1 MVPKWKREANMVTI
15 TIKNIPEEIYER
27 VKNQARINHRSI
39 NGEIL
44 SILEQAISIPPINV
58 EETLKRAK
66 KIRELTAH
74 YVITNEELTK
84 WKNEGRE

>member
-1 MVPKWKREANMVTI
+1 MVTI
-15 TIKNIPEEIYER
+15 TIKNVPPEIYER
-27 VKNQARINHRSI
+27 IKIQAKNNHRSI

-44 SILEQAISIPPINV
+44 SILEQAISIPPIDV
-58 EETLKRAK
+58 KATLERTRKL
-66 KIRELTAH
+66 REMTAH

>member
-1 MVPKWKREANMVTI
+1 MVTI
-15 TIKNIPEEIYER
+15 TIKNVPPEIYER
-27 VKNQARINHRSI
+27 IKTQAKNNHRSI

-44 SILEQAISIPPINV
+44 SILEQAISIPPIDV
-58 EETLKRAK
+58 KATLERTRKL
-66 KIRELTAH
+66 REMTAH